1 MATVPRTKHSQSR
14 YLNIIA
20 NIFGTIW
27 IGFGVN
33 AILRPRNA
41 FATFEFDLPSSAAD
55 QKLVES
61 LMIIC
66 GARIL
71 FMGLATYFTAWFGTR
86 KACGWTLIAG
96 AGVAGVDGVVS
107 LQQIGGGQWK
117 HWDYAPIIFVV
128 GALLAG
134 VLD

>member
-1 MATVPRTKHSQSR
+1 MAAVPRSKHSQSR
-14 YLNIIA
+14 YLNVIA

-33 AILRPRNA
+33 AMLRPRAA
-41 FATFEFDLPSSAAD
+41 FAIFEFDLPSSAAD

-61 LMIIC
+61 LMIIY
-66 GARIL
+66 GARDL

-96 AGVAGVDGVVS
+96 AGVAGVDGLVS
-107 LQQIGGGQWK
+107 LQQIGGGQWN
-117 HWDYAPIIFVV
+117 HWGYAPMIFVV

-134 VLD
+134 VWD